1 MKYFLIKYR
10 FTSGSEEQWH
20 RDIAAFI
27 AALDGDPDLRGRIT
41 YRCMR
46 AREGSDY
53 YHLATAADDDAVK
66 TLQSRDFFSRYTDKT
81 ELAAGG
87 EVEVVPLEVI
97 AETTVAR

>member
-10 FTSGSEEQWH
+10 FKSGASPEQWH

-27 AALDGDPDLRGRIT
+27 AALDGDPELKGRIS

-66 TLQSRDFFSRYTDKT
+66 TLQSREFFSRYTGQTD
-81 ELAAGG
+81 LAAGG
-87 EVEVVPLEVI
+87 EVDVIPLEVI
-97 AETTVAR
+97 AETAR